1 MHVHEWVRT
10 YVGTFVK
17 VFFFLGGGEGYSF
30 ITDFVYCYYFIAVV
44 VVVGVNSAYRDKGRK
59 KKLSE
64 LSSLNLHATNTSFS
78 GLSLGARGGGT
89 PLGGGGLG
97 LSRSVERRRG
107 RASVL
112 H

>member
-1 MHVHEWVRT
+1 MGADIRGYFRESLW
-10 YVGTFVK
+10 
-17 VFFFLGGGEGYSF
+17 GGGGCSF

-44 VVVGVNSAYRDKGRK
+44 VVVGVNSAYRDKGK
-59 KKLSE
+59 KKNKLSE